1 MPSPIFGAT
10 ISNISCTILTHPA
23 HSWMVAW
30 WRAHCLRT
38 DFQSHRADLPDGGA
52 MAGTDCV
59 HQYNLDTDTG
69 ALNPVRPPSNSGG
82 VTDFNSIAAIHPAR
96 NAMARVSLSPAAA
109 ADPRAAA
116 RPE

>member
-1 MPSPIFGAT
+1 
-10 ISNISCTILTHPA
+10 
-23 HSWMVAW
+23 
-30 WRAHCLRT
+30 
-38 DFQSHRADLPDGGA
+38 

-96 NAMARVSLSPAAA
+96 NGMARVSLSPAAA
-109 ADPRAAA
+109 ADPMAAA